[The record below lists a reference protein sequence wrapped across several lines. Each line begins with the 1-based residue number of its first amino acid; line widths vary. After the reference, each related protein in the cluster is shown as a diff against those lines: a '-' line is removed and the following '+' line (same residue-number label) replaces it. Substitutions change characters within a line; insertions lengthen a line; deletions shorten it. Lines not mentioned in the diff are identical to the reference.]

1 MFNSFSNWLE
11 SLDPTLRTYWI
22 IAILTSLLFVIQMT
36 LTLVGVGETDGA
48 DAGGFDADAHGD
60 TLDTGGSIQLFTI
73 RNMVNFLLGIGWGG
87 VCFWEVIPSRPLLA
101 IVAIAC
107 GALLVALFLF
117 MYRKLMKLESDGA
130 FRIADAV
137 GQPCEVY
144 IRIPAN
150 RTASGKV
157 QISFSGSVQEL
168 PAMTD
173 GEALPS
179 GTKVRVLQVIDG
191 SVLLVE
197 RI

>member
-1 MFNSFSNWLE
+1 MFATFSQWLE

-36 LTLVGVGETDGA
+36 LTLVGVGETDAG
-48 DAGGFDADAHGD
+48 DAGGVAVDAHGD

-87 VCFWEVIPSRPLLA
+87 VCFWNVIPSRPLLA
-101 IVAIAC
+101 IVAIGC

-117 MYRKLMKLESDGA
+117 MYRKLMRLESDGA
-130 FRIADAV
+130 FRIANAV
-137 GQPCEVY
+137 GQACEVY
-144 IRIPAN
+144 IRIPAE
-150 RTASGKV
+150 RSSAGKV

-173 GEALPS
+173 GETLPS
-179 GTKVRVLQVIDG
+179 GTKVRVLEVLDG
-191 SVLLVE
+191 TVLLVE